1 MNPQTRAPDFKIP
14 SDIGTHA
21 EFAMVVVF
29 LLSVPVILPI
39 MAVPISAHETHI
51 IGDLNGDMIVS
62 EAELADLTLTYLSAY
77 PDGSTL
83 MGLDDLRESACIHKY
98 YPRTITD
105 SVGREI
111 TIYRPVERIV
121 ATGGTYGPETLCALG
136 LQDKIVGV
144 CEGAKKRGELR
155 TPMADK
161 TLVGRSYSSWDM
173 EKILE
178 LKPDIVLAYSGH
190 YLDYEKQLDA
200 SDILLV
206 GMDFHKP
213 ENYSTEIRNI
223 GRMMC
228 VEERAYELID
238 FEQQHLNT
246 IEGRVQDLTP
256 EQKPRVYFE
265 SYKDFTTYGT
275 GSSVDTIV
283 ACGGVNIFADLP
295 AQSVTVDPES
305 VLVRNPEVI
314 IKQVWAG
321 TISSG
326 YDVDDNGE
334 MGKLRDRIMNR
345 PGWDCIDA
353 VKNGRV
359 YIISSDAKSTH
370 ASVYYSYIARW
381 LHPDRFEDIDPIEIH
396 REWFEEFLDIE
407 YRGVYA
413 YPLQ

>member
-1 MNPQTRAPDFKIP
+1 MNPQTRAPDFEIP

-21 EFAMVVVF
+21 EFAMVFVF
-29 LLSVPVILPI
+29 LLSVSVILPI
-39 MAVPISAHETHI
+39 MAVPTAAHETHI
-51 IGDLNGDMIVS
+51 IGDLNGDRIIS
-62 EAELADLTLTYLSAY
+62 EEELSDLTLTYLSAY
-77 PDGSTL
+77 PGGSAL
-83 MGLDDLRESACIHKY
+83 MGLDDLRESVCIHKY

-161 TLVGRSYSSWDM
+161 TLVGRSYSSGDM

-190 YLDYEKQLDA
+190 YPDYEKQLDA

-238 FEQQHLNT
+238 FEQQQLNI
-246 IEGRVQDLTP
+246 IEGRVQDITP

-283 ACGGVNIFADLP
+283 ACGGVNIFTDLP
-295 AQSVTVDPES
+295 AQSVTVCPES

-334 MGKLRDRIMNR
+334 MKRLRDRIMNR

-353 VKNGRV
+353 VRNGRV
-359 YIISSDAKSTH
+359 YIINSDAKSTH

-381 LHPDRFEDIDPIEIH
+381 LHPDRFEDIDPIEVH